1 MSKSTE
7 DKDGNKWSFSVG
19 LYPGI
24 LIGMRTYDFEESR
37 MHALYIPFVDFILE
51 FPK

>member
-7 DKDGNKWSFSVG
+7 DKEGNKWALSIG

-37 MHALYIPFVDFILE
+37 MHVFYIPFIDFVLE
-51 FPK
+51 LPK